1 MGNARTRETTL
12 LIVQHPT
19 LKLNSNVLH
28 DTLPLFYFRSHHE
41 PFFPFS
47 LFLSLSPPILF
58 FHPLNFFRRRWEP
71 HEKKKKK
78 RNAWNSFILVAVCPY
93 HASLLRSIS
102 ISFLFFFQ
110 PATDFHPPPPLPPP
124 NNNNNSFL
132 CNNNVPP
139 YSVEA
144 RRNVPDVSV
153 ELELIWLGESSERV
167 AQMRSRM

>member
-1 MGNARTRETTL
+1 MRAAR
-12 LIVQHPT
+12 
-19 LKLNSNVLH
+19 
-28 DTLPLFYFRSHHE
+28 
-41 PFFPFS
+41 
-47 LFLSLSPPILF
+47 
-58 FHPLNFFRRRWEP
+58 
-71 HEKKKKK
+71 KKKKK
-78 RNAWNSFILVAVCPY
+78 KETHETPLFSLPRCIPY

-110 PATDFHPPPPLPPP
+110 PATDLHPPLPLPPP
-124 NNNNNSFL
+124 NNNNSFL

>member
-1 MGNARTRETTL
+1 MRAAR
-12 LIVQHPT
+12 
-19 LKLNSNVLH
+19 K
-28 DTLPLFYFRSHHE
+28 
-41 PFFPFS
+41 
-47 LFLSLSPPILF
+47 
-58 FHPLNFFRRRWEP
+58 
-71 HEKKKKK
+71 KKKKK
-78 RNAWNSFILVAVCPY
+78 RMKLLYSRCRVPIPY

-110 PATDFHPPPPLPPP
+110 PATDLHPPLPLPPP
-124 NNNNNSFL
+124 NNNNSFL